1 MASTT
6 ARECG
11 WFSLVRLEVPSV
23 SCSLAFDL
31 LFALVLVKA
40 FCYTCLE
47 HLLSFGQM
55 LGVVLEPLL
64 FRRCILLRRG
74 GSRRDSD
81 EAKQGGRDQFVHFMF
96 RYEAVF

>member
-1 MASTT
+1 MASTN

-11 WFSLVRLEVPSV
+11 WFSLVSLEVPSV

-31 LFALVLVKA
+31 LFALDLVKA